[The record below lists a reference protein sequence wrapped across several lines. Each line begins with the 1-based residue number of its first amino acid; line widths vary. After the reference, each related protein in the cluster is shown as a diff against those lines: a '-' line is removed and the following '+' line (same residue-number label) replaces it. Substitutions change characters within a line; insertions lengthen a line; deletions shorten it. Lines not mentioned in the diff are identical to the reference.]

1 MRAAP
6 FTDDLRTAAV
16 IACLM
21 VQNAPDLSP
30 ALTAALQTRRP
41 SEILADPELKQ
52 VVTNIYA
59 KWRRLEAQREIRI
72 HALCDTGMNEQ
83 EAREVFNMAVSRACI
98 AAALTGGKP

>member
-1 MRAAP
+1 MGAATYP
-6 FTDDLRTAAV
+6 DDLRAAAV

-41 SEILADPELKQ
+41 SEILTDPELKHA
-52 VVTNIYA
+52 VIEIYSRWQ
-59 KWRRLEAQREIRI
+59 KLESQRGTRIR
-72 HALCDTGMNEQ
+72 ALCDTGMSKE
-83 EAREVFNMAVSRACI
+83 EAQGSFNLAVSRACI